1 MVRSAERL
9 TKRSGGADTDAQAAG
24 ETPREG
30 NVLFLAPY
38 AELAELNKPSLEGIL
53 MSHQNLLKGA
63 IAVSGEIAAF
73 ATARLRKNVETL
85 ESVAKCRSV
94 TDAVGLQREVAETAT
109 RQYCEEAR
117 KLAELASRIAQDSW
131 TPLADGTKETFKR
144 LTAAGRESSDGPRT
158 T

>member
-9 TKRSGGADTDAQAAG
+9 TKPSSRA
-24 ETPREG
+24 ETSHEA
-30 NVLFLAPY
+30 NALFLASY

-94 TDAVGLQREVAETAT
+94 TDAVELQREVAETAT
-109 RQYCEEAR
+109 RQYCEETR
-117 KLAELASRIAQDSW
+117 KLAELASQIVQDSW

-144 LTAAGRESSDGPRT
+144 LTAAGRESSDEPRT

>member
-9 TKRSGGADTDAQAAG
+9 TKRSGGA
-24 ETPREG
+24 ETSRED
-30 NVLFLAPY
+30 NVLFPVAY
-38 AELAELNKPSLEGIL
+38 AELAELNKPGLEGIL

-73 ATARLRKNVETL
+73 ATTRLRKNVETL
-85 ESVAKCRSV
+85 ESVVKCRSMA
-94 TDAVGLQREVAETAT
+94 DAVDLQREVAETAT

-144 LTAAGRESSDGPRT
+144 LTAVSRESSDEPRT
-158 T
+158 S